1 MTAALRGRTAVV
13 GIGESGIG
21 KSPGWDSMELLGSAV
36 SKALDDAGLGL
47 EEIDGLCTSSFYH
60 YFPTLT
66 VAEYLGI
73 RPKWTSADSI
83 GGPSFMNHLIHA
95 AAAIEAGLCTNVLIC
110 YGSDARSSRNLN
122 GNIETPEFER
132 AYRYQVPISGYALAT
147 SRHMYEF
154 GTTPE
159 QLAEVA
165 VSARKWGRLTAG
177 AFARDPLTV
186 DDVLA
191 SRFVSP
197 PLRALDCCLVT
208 DGGTAMVVTAAD
220 RARDLK
226 QPPVYFLGGAAAIWH
241 REISQMADLTT
252 TPASESGPRAF
263 EMAGIQ
269 IGDIDVV
276 ELYDAFTINTVLFLE
291 DLGFCRKGEG
301 GAFVA
306 SGRIRPGGDRP
317 VNTNGGGLSYG
328 HPNMY
333 GSLCMIEAVKQLRG
347 GQGER
352 QIEGAE
358 VAIAHGN
365 GAALSAQVT
374 TVFGTAATL

>member
-1 MTAALRGRTAVV
+1 MTWGLRGATAVV

-21 KSPGWDSMELLGSAV
+21 KCPGWDSMELMGSAV
-36 SKALDDAGLGL
+36 SKALDDSGLAL
-47 EEIDGLCTSSFYH
+47 ADIDGLCTSSFYH
-60 YFPTLT
+60 YFPALT
-66 VAEYLGI
+66 AAEYLGI
-73 RPKWTSADSI
+73 HPKWTCSDSI
-83 GGPSFMNHLIHA
+83 GGPSFMNHLIQA
-95 AAAIEAGLCTNVLIC
+95 AAAIEAGLCRTVLIC

-132 AYRYQVPISGYALAT
+132 AYRYQVPISAYALAT

-165 VSARKWGRLTAG
+165 VAAREWAQMTPG

-186 DDVLA
+186 SDVME
-191 SRFVSP
+191 SRLVSP
-197 PLRALDCCLVT
+197 PIRALDCCLVT
-208 DGGTAMVVTAAD
+208 DGGTAMIVTSAD
-220 RARDLK
+220 RARDLESR
-226 QPPVYFLGGAAAIWH
+226 PVYFLGGAAAVWH
-241 REISQMADLTT
+241 REISQMADLTR

-263 EMAGIQ
+263 EMAGIGV
-269 IGDIDVV
+269 GDVDVL
-276 ELYDAFTINTVLFLE
+276 ELYDAFTINTLLFLE
-291 DLGFCRKGEG
+291 DLGFCKKGEG
-301 GAFVA
+301 GAFVS
-306 SGRIRPGGDRP
+306 SGRISPGGDCP

-347 GQGER
+347 GQGDR
-352 QIEGAE
+352 QVGGAE
-358 VAIAHGN
+358 IAVAHGN

-374 TVFGTAATL
+374 TVFGTENTV